1 MLEESKVVFR
11 RQLEARY
18 PIWIGARTPCAHRRE
33 SRLRWEG
40 PISPLLCVDLG
51 QVHCR
56 QFGVILPCNRR
67 ALWPLQCSCP
77 MRKVGPAVCK
87 RSKGRCPG
95 IGVIHST
102 HKLRTPRTMSAVPR
116 PPRRPA
122 KRGPPSRGVQPK
134 FWAPSRNFC
143 PTSTYLDHQL
153 RDVRLD
159 VREEARSDV
168 IAPLLI
174 FAQKL
179 PHI

>member
-67 ALWPLQCSCP
+67 ALWPLQCSCRVQAQQRSLP
-77 MRKVGPAVCK
+77 RDWCHSLNAQIAHPPHHVGSSSPTTKARQAWAAFP
-87 RSKGRCPG
+87 RSPTKILGAKSKLLPDVYVSRPSAARCAAG
-95 IGVIHST
+95 CAGGGAIRCDRAS
-102 HKLRTPRTMSAVPR
+102 
-116 PPRRPA
+116 
-122 KRGPPSRGVQPK
+122 
-134 FWAPSRNFC
+134 FNFC
-143 PTSTYLDHQL
+143 PEIATHL
-153 RDVRLD
+153 
-159 VREEARSDV
+159 ARS
-168 IAPLLI
+168 
-174 FAQKL
+174 
-179 PHI
+179 

>member
-1 MLEESKVVFR
+1 PLDRCSHTMRTSARVEAAMGGPHFPAPVR
-11 RQLEARY
+11 RL
-18 PIWIGARTPCAHRRE
+18 
-33 SRLRWEG
+33 G
-40 PISPLLCVDLG
+40 PRSTVG
-51 QVHCR
+51 SS
-56 QFGVILPCNRR
+56 GS
-67 ALWPLQCSCP
+67 SCP
-77 MRKVGPAVCK
+77 VTGALCGRCSVPAVCK

-122 KRGPPSRGVQPK
+122 KRGPPSRGARPK